1 MTKDLAQ
8 LTAGAILDDPALIP
22 DVPSA
27 DVPALL
33 AQLTAC
39 AAALAARMAAADS
52 LRPPAPADR
61 LLKPDEAAAVLNVS
75 TDFLRRS
82 PSLKAVRVYL
92 DRELRVSE
100 VALQALIARRRGRE

>member
-1 MTKDLAQ
+1 MIQ
-8 LTAGAILDDPALIP
+8 LTAGAILDDPGLIP

-27 DVPALL
+27 DVAALL

-39 AAALAARMAAADS
+39 AAALAARMPAADS
-52 LRPPAPADR
+52 SRAPAAADR

-75 TDFLRRS
+75 VDFLRRS
-82 PSLKAVRVYL
+82 PSLKSVRVYL

-100 VALQALIARRRGRE
+100 AALQALIARRRGRE

>member
-1 MTKDLAQ
+1 MTNVVQ
-8 LTAGAILDDPALIP
+8 LTAGAIVDDPALIP

-39 AAALAARMAAADS
+39 AAALAVRMPTAES
-52 LRPPAPADR
+52 SRAPASPDR
-61 LLKPDEAAAVLNVS
+61 LMKPDEAASVLNVS
-75 TDFLRRS
+75 VDFLRRS
-82 PSLKAVRVYL
+82 PSLKTVRVYL

-100 VALQALIARRRGRE
+100 AALQALIARRRGRE